1 MGDLSQFLLQIS
13 QITHLQ
19 MESFAVAILYLVY
32 FALYLHFGK
41 FRNMVEA
48 LCDGNSRI
56 SENEDNIKFVSSFS
70 GIRKQPSSSPKTQR
84 FAKKKH
90 LIWSICA
97 QRAPFVIYTPI
108 YGVTTLC

>member
-70 GIRKQPSSSPKTQR
+70 GIRKQPSFSPKTQR
-84 FAKKKH
+84 FAKKN
-90 LIWSICA
+90 
-97 QRAPFVIYTPI
+97 T
-108 YGVTTLC
+108 